1 MKSLRAVHYVFSI
14 IQNKIDGQKNK
25 HKNMKL
31 PASVLAQFKAFGAIG
46 GRKAKHTL
54 SPERARE
61 MALIGCAKRAKL
73 AKEKA
78 P

>member
-1 MKSLRAVHYVFSI
+1 
-14 IQNKIDGQKNK
+14 
-25 HKNMKL
+25 MKL

-54 SPERARE
+54 SHERARE
-61 MALIGCAKRAKL
+61 IALIGCAKRAKL